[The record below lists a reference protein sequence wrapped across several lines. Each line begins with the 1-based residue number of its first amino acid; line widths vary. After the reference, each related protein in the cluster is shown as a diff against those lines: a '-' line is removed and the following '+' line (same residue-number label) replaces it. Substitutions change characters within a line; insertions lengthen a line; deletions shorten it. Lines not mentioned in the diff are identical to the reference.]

1 MRIVL
6 AEDEVLLRE
15 GLANLLTDA
24 GFEVVGKAGDAA
36 ALLRLVYARRPE
48 LVLTDIKMPPAH
60 SDEGLKA
67 AQEIGRRHPGTG
79 VLVLSHYLESEY
91 ALRLL
96 EDLPER
102 SGYLLKDRVS
112 DVAVLTDALRRIGQG
127 ECVIDPTIVSRLL
140 ARHHSGPLADLTA
153 REREILALM
162 AEGHS
167 NEGICRLLFLSPKT
181 VEGHIHQIFLKLD
194 LGDLPAYNRRVLAV
208 LRFLRPG

>member
-1 MRIVL
+1 MRIDL

-15 GLANLLTDA
+15 GLARLLSDA

-36 ALLRLVYARRPE
+36 ALLRLVDARRPE
-48 LVLTDIKMPPAH
+48 LVLTDIKMPPAYT
-60 SDEGLKA
+60 DEGLNA
-67 AQEIGRRHPGTG
+67 AREIGRRHPGTG
-79 VLVLSHYLESEY
+79 VLVLSHYLESSY

-96 EDLPER
+96 TDLPER

-127 ECVIDPTIVSRLL
+127 ECVVDPTIVSRLL

-167 NEGICRLLFLSPKT
+167 NDGICRLLFLSPKT

>member
-1 MRIVL
+1 VRIVL

-15 GLANLLTDA
+15 GLARLLTDA

-36 ALLRLVYARRPE
+36 ALLRLVDARRPE
-48 LVLTDIKMPPAH
+48 LVLTDIRMPPTH
-60 SDEGLKA
+60 SDEGLQA
-67 AQEIGRRHPGTG
+67 AGEIGRRHPGTG
-79 VLVLSHYLESEY
+79 VLVLSHYLESGY

-153 REREILALM
+153 REREILAMM

-167 NEGICRLLFLSPKT
+167 NDGICRVLFLSPKT

-194 LGDLPAYNRRVLAV
+194 LGDLPSYNRRVLAV